1 MANQSNSRVS
11 RYQQK
16 GPKNRG
22 IGSIILKIFIALFTI
37 VCVILIAG
45 AGLFVFYAKDAPSLN
60 EEELDATVSSKL
72 YAADGE
78 IFQDIGLQNR
88 EKISPTDIPQQLEDA
103 IVSIEDRRFYNHI
116 GVDPIRIVGS
126 AFSNVTTG
134 GKQGGSTL
142 TQQLI
147 KLSYFSTNEEDQTLR
162 RKAQEAWLAV
172 KLERQRSKQEI
183 LTYYI
188 NKVYMSNGFY
198 GMQTASQAF
207 YGKSLNELSLAQTA
221 LIAGMP
227 NAPNYYD
234 PYVNQ
239 EEAKERRDTV
249 LNTMLDNE
257 KITQQEYQDASSVAI
272 DDGLQELEEE
282 DDDRKYYDN
291 YIKEVINEVE
301 EKTGK
306 DVYRDGL
313 NIYTNLDEDA
323 QKRLYDIVN
332 SDEYVDYPDEEMQ
345 VASTLIEPDTG
356 QVKAQIGGRNIEEG
370 TILGN
375 NLAVNTSRDFGST
388 VKPIVDYGPAFEF
401 KQYSTARTI
410 VDEPYSYTGS
420 DTQITNWDNSYMG
433 SMTLREA
440 LVRSRNIPAAKLFE
454 DVGSESI
461 QEFLG
466 NLNIHYENL
475 NQSNAISSNV
485 DEQDGSEYGVSSLK
499 MAAAYAALA
508 NGGTY
513 YEPQYVNKIV
523 YQDGSEEVE
532 AFEDEGQ
539 KAMEDTTAYMVTDI
553 LKDVISDSD
562 GTGSNAEISGLY
574 QAGKTGTS
582 NYTEE
587 ELDELED
594 NVSSPSPDSNFV
606 GYTPN
611 YSLAVWTGYNDK
623 MTPVTSES
631 SHVASDVYR
640 ELMEY
645 VSSSAENEDWTM
657 PNGLIRIGKELYL
670 RGQEDTP
677 SSSQQTPRRSR
688 RSEPSSSSTPSSQ
701 APSSTSKEEPSSSEE
716 ETTSESSS
724 EPEEEPSSSEEGS
737 SSDSEDEST
746 PPSSEPEEEPSSSEE
761 EGPPPES
768 EPSDTGGNDGNENE
782 TGEDT
787 GGNSEGGNE
796 GTGDN
801 NDGGSED
808 ESPPEPEPEQEE
820 ENSE

>member
-11 RYQQK
+11 RHQQK
-16 GPKNRG
+16 DPNKKRGP
-22 IGSIILKIFIALFTI
+22 GSIILKILLALFAF
-37 VCVILIAG
+37 VCVVLIAG
-45 AGLFVFYAKDAPSLN
+45 AGLFAFYAKDAPALN

-78 IFQDIGLQNR
+78 IFQDIGSERR
-88 EKISPTDIPQQLEDA
+88 EKISPTDVPQQLEDA
-103 IVSIEDRRFYNHI
+103 IVSIEDRRFYKHI

-147 KLSYFSTNEEDQTLR
+147 KLSYFSTSEEDQTLK

-239 EEAKERRDTV
+239 EEAETRRDTV
-249 LNTMLDNE
+249 LSTMLDNG
-257 KITQQEYQDASSVAI
+257 KITQQEYEDATNTSI
-272 DDGLQELEEE
+272 DEGLQELEEE

-291 YIKEVINEVE
+291 YTKEVIKEVED
-301 EKTGK
+301 KTGK

-313 NIYTNLDEDA
+313 NIYTNLDKDA
-323 QKRLYDIVN
+323 QRRLYDIVN
-332 SDEYVDYPDEEMQ
+332 SDDYVDYPDEKMQ
-345 VASTLIEPDTG
+345 VASTLMEPDSG
-356 QVKAQIGGRNIEEG
+356 KVKAQIGGRNVKEG
-370 TILGN
+370 TLLGN

-388 VKPIVDYGPAFEF
+388 VKPVVDYGPAFEF
-401 KQYSTARTI
+401 KKYSTAKTI

-420 DTQITNWDNSYMG
+420 DTEITNWDNSYMG
-433 SMTLREA
+433 SMTLRKA
-440 LVRSRNIPAAKLFE
+440 LVRSRNIPAAKLFA
-454 DVGSESI
+454 DVGSDSI
-461 QEFLG
+461 QDFLE
-466 NLNIHYENL
+466 NLNIHYKNL
-475 NQSNAISSNV
+475 NQSNAISSNA
-485 DEQDGSEYGVSSLK
+485 DEQDGTEYGISSLK
-499 MAAAYAALA
+499 MAAAYSAFA

-532 AFEDEGQ
+532 AFEDDGQ

-562 GTGSNAEISGLY
+562 GTGTNAEISGLY

-582 NYTEE
+582 NYTDE
-587 ELDELED
+587 ELEELED
-594 NVSSPSPDSNFV
+594 DVSSPSPDSNFV
-606 GYTPN
+606 GYTRN
-611 YSLAVWTGYNDK
+611 YALAVWTGYNDK

-645 VSSSAENEDWTM
+645 VSSSVENQDWSM
-657 PNGLIRIGKELYL
+657 PDGLVRIGKELYL

-677 SSSQQTPRRSR
+677 SSSSQQTPRRSR
-688 RSEPSSSSTPSSQ
+688 RSAPSSSTPSSQ
-701 APSSTSKEEPSSSEE
+701 APSSTQEEEPSSSEE
-716 ETTSESSS
+716 ETTPETSS
-724 EPEEEPSSSEEGS
+724 EPEEEPSTSEEEEPSSSEE
-737 SSDSEDEST
+737 EEST
-746 PPSSEPEEEPSSSEE
+746 PPSSEPEEEPSTSEE
-761 EGPPPES
+761 EEPPPES
-768 EPSDTGGNDGNENE
+768 EPSDTGGNDGNESE
-782 TGEDT
+782 PEEDT
-787 GGNSEGGNE
+787 GGENEGGNE
-796 GTGDN
+796 DTGGN

-808 ESPPEPEPEQEE
+808 ESPPEPEEE
-820 ENSE
+820 STG